1 MVISSVKVQLVHRG
15 SSAQPDEVEI
25 AAAVSAVVAYMQTDS
40 IGQRA
45 SGPTVSG
52 TAGGGWRA
60 AARLEGSGSRRLIA
74 PPSAK
79 AEVLWRL
86 TPLILLAALWM
97 MTTNSAWAQK
107 LDSWADASADSEAGQ
122 SRDSSS
128 EDHLDRVAMSA
139 DKKGFTP
146 ASDLTSGKTM
156 LRIGLVL
163 NSASAEI
170 VALDGAQIRDA
181 KTGSLVATL
190 PANSQWSVDLKGT
203 PGNLQLAFA
212 GRRRGDLVG
221 SDTGYGGT
229 RMRNVAYLS
238 GRSVPMA
245 SQLRLP
251 LRLSASGQ
259 VAGNDMG
266 PRPQLT
272 SYVLTPPGEDQSAG
286 VIAVNG
292 KVYRGS
298 IWLTPST
305 KTAIAQAQPIDRTPA
320 FNVVN
325 LIDLE
330 DYLLSVLP
338 SEMPSGWPLEALKA
352 QAIAA
357 RSYAVANIGKHG
369 TDGYDLKATIED
381 QVYSGVSTENE
392 NSNQAVAETNGLVLK
407 QQGKPIAAFFHSTS
421 GGSTELAEHVWGKP
435 LSYLRAVPDYD
446 DSSPHFSWT
455 RRFSVP
461 ELEKALPDI
470 GRVLSLSVVSRTP
483 SNRAQYVLVNGTDG
497 CRLLTGQ
504 SIRHICKLPSTLFN
518 IGCEDNGYVF
528 AGRGFGHGLGM
539 SQYGARA
546 FADQGYNAAQI
557 LSYYYKDVIVDFI
570 AATPGI

>member
-1 MVISSVKVQLVHRG
+1 MVISSVKIHIANRG
-15 SSAQPDEVEI
+15 LPWQPDQVEI

-40 IGQRA
+40 TDHSPSAAIL
-45 SGPTVSG
+45 SG
-52 TAGGGWRA
+52 TAGGGWQA
-60 AARLEGSGSRRLIA
+60 AAKLEASGNRRLTA
-74 PPSAK
+74 PPSANS
-79 AEVLWRL
+79 AALWRM
-86 TPLILLAALWM
+86 TPLILLAALWL
-97 MTTNSAWAQK
+97 MTTNPAQAQK
-107 LDSWADASADSEAGQ
+107 LDSWSGSSADAEEGQ
-122 SRDSSS
+122 GRDNQTQ
-128 EDHLDRVAMSA
+128 DPAKVAMGG
-139 DKKGFTP
+139 DKNGFRP
-146 ASDLTSGKTM
+146 SVALSSGKTM
-156 LRIGLVL
+156 MRIGLVL
-163 NSASAEI
+163 NSPSAEI
-170 VALDGAQIRDA
+170 IALDGAQIRDA
-181 KTGSLVATL
+181 RTGSLVATL

-203 PGNLQLAFA
+203 QANLQLALA
-212 GRRRGDLVG
+212 GRRRGDWLG
-221 SDTGYGGT
+221 NDTGYGGG
-229 RMRNVAYLS
+229 RVKNVAYLS
-238 GRSVPMA
+238 GRAAPMA

-251 LRLSASGQ
+251 LRLSAGTLS
-259 VAGNDMG
+259 AGNDNVAG
-266 PRPQLT
+266 PQLT

-298 IWLTPST
+298 IWLTPVM
-305 KTAIAQAQPIDRTPA
+305 KAPIAQAQPIDRTPG
-320 FNVVN
+320 FNVIN

-338 SEMPSGWPLEALKA
+338 SEMPSGWALEALKA

-357 RSYAVANIGKHG
+357 RSYAVANIGKHAS
-369 TDGYDLKATIED
+369 DGYDLKATIED

-392 NSNQAVAETNGLVLK
+392 NSNRAVAETEGLVLK
-407 QQGKPIAAFFHSTS
+407 HQGKPVAAFFHSTS

-435 LSYLRAVPDYD
+435 LPYLQAVPDYD

-455 RRFSVP
+455 RRMAVSD
-461 ELEKALPDI
+461 LEKALPDI
-470 GRVLSLSVVSRTP
+470 GKLLSLSVVSRTP
-483 SNRAQYVLVNGTDG
+483 SNRAQYVLVNGSDS

-504 SIRHICKLPSTLFN
+504 SVRHICKLPSTLFN

-557 LSYYYKDVIVDFI
+557 LSYYYKDVTVDFI